1 MIILF
6 FIIIFGGNYIYDLI
20 LNNYVFTSFIENKE
34 IKDIRKFNFD
44 KFLYYMFNYLTPI
57 AKINN
62 FIIVD
67 KNSSKEVEANYTY
80 IRVILFNCIM
90 FILNNSKA
98 QKSKTLEI
106 RMKHV
111 KSKDKGKLL

>member
-1 MIILF
+1 MFLHH
-6 FIIIFGGNYIYDLI
+6 L
-20 LNNYVFTSFIENKE
+20 LK
-34 IKDIRKFNFD
+34 IKKLFNFD
-44 KFLYYMFNYLTPI
+44 KFLNYMFHYLTPI

-62 FIIVD
+62 FTIVV
-67 KNSSKEVEANYTY
+67 KNSSKEVETNYTY